1 MNRSQRRKW
10 LNETRFKKD
19 FSLTER
25 KQADKIIKASNGL
38 NSRIKAEPSSSKT
51 SKNKLSRKT
60 DHNTTEG
67 LTVESLTRKLNKLI
81 K

>member
-10 LNETRFKKD
+10 LKKPQFKKD

-38 NSRIKAEPSSSKT
+38 NSRIKTEPKSSKT
-51 SKNKLSRKT
+51 LKNKLSQRT
-60 DHNTTEG
+60 DLNTTEG
-67 LTVESLTRKLNKLI
+67 LTVENLTRKLNNLI